1 MEVTDKLVQWDHYEH
16 PCNVETE
23 LREYA
28 HIIYILL
35 YLLANEDYVRTNLEL
50 EFDSLFLPNGTR
62 NASIVIIDDNLVESD
77 EIFQLVVVVGTNDSR
92 ILIENTEINVTI
104 ANEDG
109 MKIQVPL
116 WHYVVFQCM

>member
-1 MEVTDKLVQWDHYEH
+1 M
-16 PCNVETE
+16 
-23 LREYA
+23 
-28 HIIYILL
+28 

-50 EFDSLFLPNGTR
+50 EFDSLFLPNETR

-77 EIFQLVVVVGTNDSR
+77 EIFQLAVVVGTNDSR

-109 MKIQVPL
+109 MKIQSG
-116 WHYVVFQCM
+116 YVH